1 VVNVKV
7 VTSICIGSATI
18 ANVEMTRRRYAA
30 VAAVAVALAG
40 VAVAVGVRAS
50 DSDGSA
56 GGERPTATGTSP
68 PPVPVIVP
76 GRPGESA
83 STVPSDQI
91 TGPAGSPF
99 NSLDTWF
106 VRMMIP
112 HHRQALEMAALA
124 PSRAKNPQLRAVAER
139 ITVAQRPEVEVLRAW
154 LRERELP
161 EETDEAGHD
170 HGAMRG
176 MQPPEAIRALSGLS
190 GDAFDKMF
198 VDMMVA
204 HHEGAVA
211 MCTDVLKVGADA
223 RIGELA
229 SGIAAEQQAE
239 IGRMRDIIPA

>member
-1 VVNVKV
+1 VKI

-18 ANVEMTRRRYAA
+18 ANVEMNRRRYTA
-30 VAAVAVALAG
+30 VAAVALALVG
-40 VAVAVGVRAS
+40 VAVVAGLRAS
-50 DSDGSA
+50 DSDPSS
-56 GGERPTATGTSP
+56 GGDRPTATGATATSP

-91 TGPAGSPF
+91 TGPAGSRF
-99 NSLDTWF
+99 NSLDAWF

-124 PSRAKNPQLRAVAER
+124 PSRAKHPQLRAVAGR
-139 ITVAQRPEVEVLRAW
+139 ITAAQRPEVEVLRAW
-154 LRERELP
+154 LRERGLP
-161 EETDEAGHD
+161 EETGEAGHD

-176 MQPPEAIRALSGLS
+176 MQPPEAIRALGGLS

-204 HHEGAVA
+204 HHEGAVT
-211 MCTDVLKVGADA
+211 MCTDVLRVGIDA
-223 RIGELA
+223 RIEELA

-239 IGRMRDIIPA
+239 ITRMRDIIPA